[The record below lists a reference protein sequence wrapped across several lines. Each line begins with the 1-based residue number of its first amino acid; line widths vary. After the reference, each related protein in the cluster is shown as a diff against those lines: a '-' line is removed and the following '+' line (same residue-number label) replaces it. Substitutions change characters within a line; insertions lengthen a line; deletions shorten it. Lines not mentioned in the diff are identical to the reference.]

1 MTLRIGFSGALEGPY
16 AAYDAT
22 LLKGMEYA
30 AREAPA
36 EAGDPVTVEIVSKN
50 NKGDQALAATTTQE
64 LIDDGDQGLH
74 PDDGRPVRR
83 AGLVIRR
90 PAAS

>member
-30 AREAPA
+30 AKKIDA
-36 EAGDPVTVEIVSKN
+36 EAGDPVTVEIVV
-50 NKGDQALAATTTQE
+50 QE
-64 LIDDGDQGLH
+64 QQ
-74 PDDGRPVRR
+74 GRPGAQRR
-83 AGLVIRR
+83 RR
-90 PAAS
+90 RRS